1 MTGLQQDF
9 KISEKKKNEKG
20 GYWMINVETSHADVV
35 VEEKN
40 IVRTKQQMCI
50 CKLAGLKIEYSPLAP
65 LRTLVNVSC
74 QLQVGILKRENRKS

>member
-1 MTGLQQDF
+1 
-9 KISEKKKNEKG
+9 
-20 GYWMINVETSHADVV
+20 MINVETSHADVV

-40 IVRTKQQMCI
+40 IVRTKQQMWI

-74 QLQVGILKRENRKS
+74 QLQVGILKRENRKSWEFAALGRGEGKNKKEHN